1 MQSNGQRTTSET
13 LALPRTKSRL
23 IREWLALFGENYQ
36 REISPVLANIWEKH
50 LDGVPEDDLKT
61 AFERV
66 LRTSRFF
73 PCVAD
78 VRACLEKPQQELDAV
93 EEGKDLL
100 DAERA
105 WESLQAHIREW
116 GAEETPT
123 FSNGRFIHPPEL
135 PGEVEYAV
143 RQCGGYPYVATAD
156 ASKVV
161 FIRRDFIQHFRRHRE
176 TKGLLAPSRQEARA
190 LLNQVQTWKGQ
201 LGKGDRG

>member
-1 MQSNGQRTTSET
+1 MQSNVQRPTSET

-23 IREWLALFGENYQ
+23 IREWLAIFGENYQ
-36 REISPVLANIWEKH
+36 REISPVLGSIWEMH
-50 LDGVPEDDLKT
+50 LGEVAEDDLRN
-61 AFERV
+61 AFQRA
-66 LRTSRFF
+66 LLTCRFF
-73 PCVAD
+73 PNLAD
-78 VRACLEKPQQELDAV
+78 IRVCLEKPEQERNAL

-100 DAERA
+100 DAEKA

-143 RQCGGYPYVATAD
+143 RQCGGYQFVATAD

-161 FIRRDFIQHFRRHRE
+161 FIRRDFLQHFRRHRE

-190 LLNQVQTWKGQ
+190 LLGQVATWTNQV
-201 LGKGDRG
+201 GKGDRD